1 MWERFF
7 FDGDGI
13 FMWSSIAAIV
23 ALIGSGFSGFFSW
36 LGYVNTKKNAESQ
49 QKLEQKKIDADLK
62 AKARIEWIT
71 QVRIEAADFITNCL
85 LYVQYSPQ
93 TVIGVPTNV
102 KTTDITSTS
111 VTINFDS
118 EPNKSIPSDFDEI
131 VNVGDKE
138 KIRVQLNNSAN
149 RLMIYFGPDK
159 DGENDKI
166 VSSIEKILNSV
177 NRGNFYQN
185 DESNNDQVT
194 EFREDIRQYLKKEW
208 DRAKEGK

>member
-1 MWERFF
+1 MWEKIF
-7 FDGDGI
+7 FDSDGV
-13 FMWSSIAAIV
+13 FMWSSTAAIV
-23 ALIGSGFSGFFSW
+23 ALIGSVISGIFSW
-36 LGYVNTKKNAESQ
+36 LGYVNAKKNAESQ
-49 QKLEQKKIDADLK
+49 QKIEQKKIDADLK

-93 TVIGVPTNV
+93 TVIGKPTNV
-102 KTTDITSTS
+102 KASEITSTTA
-111 VTINFDS
+111 TITFDS
-118 EPNKSIPSDFDEI
+118 EPDQSIPSDFDEI
-131 VNVGDKE
+131 VNDREKE

-166 VSSIEKILNSV
+166 VLSIEKILSRV
-177 NRGNFYQN
+177 NKGNFYQN